1 MDDTFDILA
10 ATTTRLYADLFPAD
24 RLGGGTGWSEAAW
37 RALDET
43 GLPLAL
49 VSEER
54 GGVGLEPA
62 AALGLV
68 RVASRSGGTLPLGE
82 TMLANWLLAE
92 ADLPPSEGPASLA
105 ASRANIAVE
114 RSGDG
119 EEWTLAGTV
128 AGVPWGRPARTL
140 VLRVSHAGEMWV
152 ARIPRSG
159 WSVAEG
165 RNLADLP
172 RDDLTLRAVLS
183 PGEMRA
189 LPASWNAERLRAT
202 GAALRTQ
209 EMAGALESILDL
221 TVRYAGERVQF
232 GKPIGK
238 QQAVQQQIAV
248 LAGQAAAAGAA
259 AALAADALDLPNGTA
274 TIAAAK
280 VRAGEAAG
288 IGAAI
293 AHQVHGAIGIT
304 AEHPLHVFTK
314 RLWAWREEYG
324 SERVWSLYLGRLAL
338 DAGAD
343 GFWPFVT
350 DVGARTPAEVA

>member
-10 ATTTRLYADLFPAD
+10 ATTTRLYADLFPVD
-24 RLGGGTGWSEAAW
+24 RIGGATGWSEAAW

-43 GLPLAL
+43 GLPLSL

-62 AALGLV
+62 TALGLV
-68 RVASRSGGTLPLGE
+68 RVASRSVGALPLGE
-82 TMLANWLLAE
+82 TMAANWLLAQ
-92 ADLPPSEGPASLA
+92 ADLPPSEGPATLA
-105 ASRANIAVE
+105 ASRVGIEVL
-114 RSGDG
+114 RSGKGRD
-119 EEWTLAGTV
+119 WTLAGTV
-128 AGVPWGRPARTL
+128 AGVPWGRTAQTL
-140 VLRVSHAGEMWV
+140 ALLLAHEGETWV

-159 WSVAEG
+159 WSVTEG

-172 RDDLTLRAVLS
+172 RDDLTLRAALS
-183 PGEMRA
+183 ADEMRP

-221 TVRYAGERVQF
+221 TVRYANERVQF

-259 AALAADALDLPNGTA
+259 AALAADALGLPDGTA

-314 RLWAWREEYG
+314 RLWAWRDDFG

-338 DAGAD
+338 AAGAD

-350 DVGARTPAEVA
+350 DVGARTPAEAV

>member
-1 MDDTFDILA
+1 M
-10 ATTTRLYADLFPAD
+10 
-24 RLGGGTGWSEAAW
+24 
-37 RALDET
+37 
-43 GLPLAL
+43 
-49 VSEER
+49 
-54 GGVGLEPA
+54 
-62 AALGLV
+62 
-68 RVASRSGGTLPLGE
+68 GTLPLGE

-92 ADLPPSEGPASLA
+92 GGLPPAEGPASLA
-105 ASRANIAVE
+105 SPPAGIEIR

-119 EEWTLAGTV
+119 GDWTLAGTV
-128 AGVPWGRPARTL
+128 AGVPWGRTAQTL
-140 VLRVSHAGEMWV
+140 ALLLAHEGETWV

-159 WSVAEG
+159 WSVTEG
-165 RNLADLP
+165 RNLANLP
-172 RDDLTLRAVLS
+172 RDDLTLRA
-183 PGEMRA
+183 A
-189 LPASWNAERLRAT
+189 LPADEMHRLPPSWHAERLRAT

-221 TVRYAGERVQF
+221 TVRYANERVQF

-248 LAGQAAAAGAA
+248 LAGQAAAAGGA
-259 AALAADALDLPNGTA
+259 AALAADALGLPDGIA
-274 TIAAAK
+274 TLAAAK

-314 RLWAWREEYG
+314 RLWAWRDEFG
-324 SERVWSLYLGRLAL
+324 SERTWSLYLGRLAL
-338 DAGAD
+338 AAGAD

-350 DVGARTPAEVA
+350 DVGARMPAEAA

>member
-10 ATTTRLYADLFPAD
+10 ATTTRLYADLFPVD
-24 RLGGGTGWSEAAW
+24 RIGGAAGWSEAAW

-49 VSEER
+49 VSEEK
-54 GGVGLEPA
+54 GGAGLDPS

-82 TMLANWLLAE
+82 TMLANWLLSE

-105 ASRANIAVE
+105 ASRAGIEVG
-114 RSGDG
+114 RSDDAG
-119 EEWTLAGTV
+119 EWTLTGTV
-128 AGVPWGRPARTL
+128 VGVPWGRTAQTL
-140 VLRVSHAGEMWV
+140 ALLVAHEGETWV

-183 PGEMRA
+183 AGEMRR
-189 LPASWNAERLRAT
+189 LPAFWNAERLRAT
-202 GAALRTQ
+202 GAALRNQ

-238 QQAVQQQIAV
+238 QQAIQQQIAV
-248 LAGQAAAAGAA
+248 LAGQATAAGAA
-259 AALAADALDLPNGTA
+259 AALAADALVLPEGTA

-280 VRAGEAAG
+280 IRAGEAAG

-304 AEHPLHVFTK
+304 AEHSLHVFTK
-314 RLWAWREEYG
+314 RLWAWRDEFG
-324 SERVWSLYLGRLAL
+324 SERAWSLYLGRLAL
-338 DAGAD
+338 AAGAD

-350 DVGARTPAEVA
+350 DAGARTPEEVA

>member
-1 MDDTFDILA
+1 MDDLFDILA
-10 ATTTRLYADLFPAD
+10 ATTTRLYAALFPAD
-24 RLGGGTGWSEAAW
+24 RIGGATGWSEAAW

-49 VSEER
+49 VPEAK
-54 GGVGLEPA
+54 GGAGLEPA

-68 RVASRSGGTLPLGE
+68 RVASRSVGTLPLGE
-82 TMLANWLLAE
+82 TMVANWLLAE

-105 ASRANIAVE
+105 APRAGFAAR

-119 EEWTLAGTV
+119 GEWTLAGTV
-128 AGVPWGRPARTL
+128 AGVPWGCTAETL
-140 VLRVSHAGEMWV
+140 VLLLAHEGETWAARV
-152 ARIPRSG
+152 PRSG
-159 WSVAEG
+159 WSVAED
-165 RNLADLP
+165 RKRADLP
-172 RDDLTLRAVLS
+172 RADLTLRAGLPASAVR
-183 PGEMRA
+183 P
-189 LPASWNAERLRAT
+189 LPASWDAERLRAT
-202 GAALRTQ
+202 GAALRVQ

-221 TVRYAGERVQF
+221 TVRYANERVQF

-259 AALAADALDLPNGTA
+259 AALAADALGLPDGTA

-314 RLWAWREEYG
+314 RLWAWRDEFG

-338 DAGAD
+338 AAGAD
-343 GFWPFVT
+343 GFWSFVT
-350 DVGARTPAEVA
+350 DVGARTPAEAV